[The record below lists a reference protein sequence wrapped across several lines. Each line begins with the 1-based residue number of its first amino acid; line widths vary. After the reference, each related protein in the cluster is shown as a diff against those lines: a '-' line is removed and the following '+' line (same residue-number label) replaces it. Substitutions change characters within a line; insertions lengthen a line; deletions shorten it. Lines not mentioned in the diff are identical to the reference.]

1 PCTFVIKTSYRGYD
15 AASITS
21 NPGFFIHL
29 GYDSLKISEIGHAYS
44 GGPSDEFI
52 EIYNKSE
59 YKLNLKN
66 VYIKYSAVAT
76 NPNSDGSGG
85 SSLRLLGNSFIN
97 KKGYYLLGSGSYTG
111 TGTAASDSSFADGSL
126 GATGGHVYIVYS
138 GAILDLLGY
147 GDAAA
152 YAEGSSPFAT
162 ANIPDAASTGSIERK
177 ANASSDAASM
187 ASGGTDE
194 FSGNGYDSNDNAAD
208 FLART
213 ARNPQNSISGS
224 EPSEVGRATIYPDNS
239 VAAGGK
245 GTWEIRFN
253 AGISNW
259 SNGQLSVQIPADWT
273 NPQKIDPAAAGYV
286 TVSSNGTI
294 ASYSIDSTDTIVVNV
309 TSLDP
314 EDGYIYI
321 KYGDSSNKTNRGGLA
336 QVQAATGTDVEFYVR
351 ADIDGSNLEAISV
364 HPSLDIVNVDAL
376 TIDPSEDPQT
386 FVSTEYE
393 LFAYATAGA
402 DYVYAAPVA
411 LTITGNG
418 SDSYLAEITAEYN
431 YGSSNDS
438 MSVSGYTDENGE
450 FGAYFKVGADTGLN
464 KVTITSGA
472 VTEYYVDNTRAPI
485 PIINEIA
492 WDGDDQYEYIELY
505 NPTNTAIDL
514 GAQQY
519 HLISGGGNI
528 VTTANFS
535 GVTIPAYGY
544 VLIYKNPPTEGA
556 GNQAVLNP
564 YKFAKTDILKVVN
577 PSFADGGELY
587 DEGDY
592 IQVLRDV
599 NSENEFVDAGGV
611 VGGPTNII
619 NENIQGWTNKS
630 AYLDFVQ
637 AITVGSGSGNVTV
650 TQGAVENGA
659 ALSGIG
665 SAGRLWLKA
674 SSAGIAEFPEVSSC
688 GIAEFNIVAGGAGR
702 TVKLQKKNGG
712 SWDDLQEYT
721 IGTTCLSCTYPV
733 NSASAVTLRLINTGG
748 NVIYVHDI
756 IIPSYATS
764 TWPGYDD
771 YSGGVSGAN
780 NAYVSAE
787 RKWATRSGMQEASWY
802 YSNAPHKYAGEAASG
817 YGTPGYANSRS
828 LYNSTIALSDES
840 DSISNST

>member
-1 PCTFVIKTSYRGYD
+1 YAGSKTANNAVDFNGDDAVVLYKISTTSPVDIIGCIGEDPGTAWTSGSHTTLDKTLVRKTSVLSGVSTNPGSGFPTLESEWDMYDDGDVSHLGEHNVGYCTGTAIISAIPQSGFGSAVITIPDSVAGTIGDSEQSISIKITGTSVYKIMETIKIEVPAVMTWTGNSADVSLSGTGFGGSPSKSVSGSGSSTDSWIITITGSTITNNASGTVTISNLTYDGGLSKFAANEPCTFVIKTSYRGYD

-259 SNGQLSVQIPADWT
+259 SNGQLSVQIPAGWT

-309 TSLDP
+309 T
-314 EDGYIYI
+314 
-321 KYGDSSNKTNRGGLA
+321 
-336 QVQAATGTDVEFYVR
+336 
-351 ADIDGSNLEAISV
+351 
-364 HPSLDIVNVDAL
+364 
-376 TIDPSEDPQT
+376 
-386 FVSTEYE
+386 
-393 LFAYATAGA
+393 
-402 DYVYAAPVA
+402 
-411 LTITGNG
+411 
-418 SDSYLAEITAEYN
+418 
-431 YGSSNDS
+431 
-438 MSVSGYTDENGE
+438 
-450 FGAYFKVGADTGLN
+450 
-464 KVTITSGA
+464 
-472 VTEYYVDNTRAPI
+472 
-485 PIINEIA
+485 
-492 WDGDDQYEYIELY
+492 
-505 NPTNTAIDL
+505 
-514 GAQQY
+514 
-519 HLISGGGNI
+519 
-528 VTTANFS
+528 
-535 GVTIPAYGY
+535 
-544 VLIYKNPPTEGA
+544 
-556 GNQAVLNP
+556 
-564 YKFAKTDILKVVN
+564 
-577 PSFADGGELY
+577 
-587 DEGDY
+587 
-592 IQVLRDV
+592 
-599 NSENEFVDAGGV
+599 
-611 VGGPTNII
+611 
-619 NENIQGWTNKS
+619 
-630 AYLDFVQ
+630 
-637 AITVGSGSGNVTV
+637 
-650 TQGAVENGA
+650 
-659 ALSGIG
+659 
-665 SAGRLWLKA
+665 
-674 SSAGIAEFPEVSSC
+674 
-688 GIAEFNIVAGGAGR
+688 
-702 TVKLQKKNGG
+702 
-712 SWDDLQEYT
+712 
-721 IGTTCLSCTYPV
+721 
-733 NSASAVTLRLINTGG
+733 
-748 NVIYVHDI
+748 
-756 IIPSYATS
+756 
-764 TWPGYDD
+764 
-771 YSGGVSGAN
+771 
-780 NAYVSAE
+780 
-787 RKWATRSGMQEASWY
+787 
-802 YSNAPHKYAGEAASG
+802 
-817 YGTPGYANSRS
+817 
-828 LYNSTIALSDES
+828 
-840 DSISNST
+840 